1 MKYIGRIAAGLL
13 LAAWIAPASAQ
24 TLTSP
29 AVTVTALSTASA
41 QIIGTNP
48 TRKAITIC
56 NPSTIIEWIMPGPG
70 PAVASS
76 GIGLP
81 AVSTGTTTCITFTA
95 PQSVPGST
103 SAVGNSWYALSAS
116 STPNITVIEQF

>member
-1 MKYIGRIAAGLL
+1 MKYIGRIAAWLL

-24 TLTSP
+24 TVNSP
-29 AVTVTALSTASA
+29 AVTITALSTASA

-48 TRKAITIC
+48 TRKSIIIC

-76 GIGLP
+76 GISLP
-81 AVSTGTTTCITFTA
+81 AVSSGTTTCITFTGTPA
-95 PQSVPGST
+95 TPGGLGV
-103 SAVGNSWYALSAS
+103 VGNSWYALSAS
-116 STPNITVIEQF
+116 STPNITVLEQF